1 MKQCK
6 FITSQGRCEQHVE
19 QRAIPGTCRLER
31 VELEGPCGGGG
42 EEHLLAVSDCESDPS
57 GLCYY
62 HKKLVEGLLCDHEGR
77 QGYSRCI

>member
-6 FITSQGRCEQHVE
+6 FITSQGRCGQHVE

-31 VELEGPCGGGG
+31 VELEGPYGGYDD
-42 EEHLLAVSDCESDPS
+42 HLLAVSDYEPDSS

-77 QGYSRCI
+77 RGYFHCI